1 LTEVPGGNAAAP
13 AVRRTV
19 LPWLALVAGAAAL
32 AGVAGWIGYSQGQR
46 SAGHDAAAAANQ
58 RAVVDAQNERLQLQN
73 QRLNAQ
79 VAELEM
85 ARRLDRDAYGQV
97 ESTLGDLQ
105 SRLARQSDDLAF
117 YRSIVSPADGIQG
130 LRIQR
135 FEVLPG
141 AQTRQVQ
148 LKLTLVQA
156 MRHESVVS
164 GLAQVTLVGMQG
176 DVPARFAVGELIG
189 KPRAQLPFSFRY
201 FQTVEQTVTLPEGF
215 DPYEVDVRLQSSK
228 LNTPLQQVFP
238 WKVTGQPVAA
248 L

>member
-1 LTEVPGGNAAAP
+1 MTEAAP
-13 AVRRTV
+13 GPEPRPQRPRLLPVLAV
-19 LPWLALVAGAAAL
+19 LATCVVAAI
-32 AGVAGWIGYSQGQR
+32 AGYVGYAQGQR
-46 SAGHDAAAAANQ
+46 NAGHDAAAEANL
-58 RAVVDAQNERLQLQN
+58 RAVLQSQVDQLEVDN
-73 QRLNAQ
+73 KRLNAK

-85 ARRLDRDAYGQV
+85 SRRLDRDTYGQV
-97 ESTLGDLQ
+97 ERTLGDLQ
-105 SRLARQSDDLAF
+105 SQLARQSDDLAF

-141 AQTRQVQ
+141 DKPREVH

-164 GLAQVTLVGMQG
+164 GLAQITILGMKG
-176 DVPARFAVGELIG
+176 DVPARYTVGELLG

-201 FQTVEQTVTLPEGF
+201 FQAIEQTVTLPEGF
-215 DPYEVDVRLQSSK
+215 EAFETEVELHSSK
-228 LNTPLQQVFP
+228 MLSPVEQNFP
-238 WKVTGQPVAA
+238 WKVAGQPVAA

>member
-1 LTEVPGGNAAAP
+1 MTEARAPGA
-13 AVRRTV
+13 R
-19 LPWLALVAGAAAL
+19 LPLLYAALVAALLAAL
-32 AGVAGWIGYSQGQR
+32 AGWIGYGLGQR
-46 SAGHDAAAAANQ
+46 STGHDSAAAAET
-58 RAVVDAQNERLQLQN
+58 RAVAEDHDQRLEFEN
-73 QRLNAQ
+73 KRLNAK

-97 ESTLGDLQ
+97 EATLGDLQ
-105 SRLARQSDDLAF
+105 SQLARQSDDLAF

-141 AQTRQVQ
+141 DAPRQVR

-156 MRHESVVS
+156 MRHESIVA
-164 GLAQVTLVGMQG
+164 GLAQITLLGAK
-176 DVPARFAVGELIG
+176 DAVPARFSVGDLLG
-189 KPRAQLPFSFRY
+189 KPRAELPFSFRY
-201 FQTVEQTVTLPEGF
+201 FQTIEQAVVLPEGF
-215 DPYEVDVRLQSSK
+215 EPFETEVRVRSSK
-228 LNTPLQQVFP
+228 LRAPVQQTFA

>member
-1 LTEVPGGNAAAP
+1 VAAG
-13 AVRRTV
+13 AVV
-19 LPWLALVAGAAAL
+19 LAGAA
-32 AGVAGWIGYSQGQR
+32 GWVGYSQGQR
-46 SAGHDAAAAANQ
+46 SAGHDSAAAATR
-58 RAVVDAQNERLQLQN
+58 RAVVDAQNERLELQN
-73 QRLNAQ
+73 KQLNAQ

-141 AQTRQVQ
+141 EETRQVQ

-156 MRHESVVS
+156 MRHESVVA
-164 GLAQVTLVGMQG
+164 GLAQITLVGLEG
-176 DVPARFAVGELIG
+176 GVPARFAVGELIG

-228 LNTPLQQVFP
+228 LNSPLLQVFP
-238 WKVTGQPVAA
+238 WKVTGQAVAA

>member
-1 LTEVPGGNAAAP
+1 LL
-13 AVRRTV
+13 AV
-19 LPWLALVAGAAAL
+19 L
-32 AGVAGWIGYSQGQR
+32 AGWVGYGLGQR
-46 SAGHDAAAAANQ
+46 SAGHDAAAESEQ
-58 RAVVDAQNERLQLQN
+58 RAVVEDQAQRLELEN
-73 QRLNAQ
+73 KRLNAR

-105 SRLARQSDDLAF
+105 SQLARQSDDLAF

-141 AQTRQVQ
+141 DGPRQVR

-156 MRHESVVS
+156 MRHESIVA
-164 GLAQVTLVGMQG
+164 GLAQVTLVGLKN
-176 DVPARFAVGELIG
+176 DVPARFSVGDLLG
-189 KPRAQLPFSFRY
+189 KPRAELPFSFRY
-201 FQTVEQTVTLPEGF
+201 FQTIEQAVVLPEGF
-215 DPYEVDVRLQSSK
+215 EPFETDVRVRSSK
-228 LNTPLQQVFP
+228 LRAPVQQTFA
-238 WKVTGQPVAA
+238 WKIAGQPIAA

>member
-1 LTEVPGGNAAAP
+1 
-13 AVRRTV
+13 VRRTV
-19 LPWLALVAGAAAL
+19 LPWFALVAGAAAL
-32 AGVAGWIGYSQGQR
+32 AVTAGWIGYSQGQR
-46 SAGHDAAAAANQ
+46 SAGHDAAAAATQ

-73 QRLNAQ
+73 KRLNAQ

-228 LNTPLQQVFP
+228 LNSPLQQVFP
-238 WKVTGQPVAA
+238 WKVAGQPVAA

>member
-1 LTEVPGGNAAAP
+1 VTEAAAESTAAP
-13 AVRRTV
+13 TGRRSA
-19 LPWLALVAGAAAL
+19 LSWLAVVAGAVML
-32 AGVAGWIGYSQGQR
+32 AGAAGWVGYGQGQR
-46 SAGHDAAAAANQ
+46 SAGHDAAAAAAE
-58 RAVVDAQNERLQLQN
+58 RAVVDAQNERLELQN
-73 QRLNAQ
+73 KRLNAQ

-141 AQTRQVQ
+141 AETQQV
-148 LKLTLVQA
+148 LLRLTLVQA
-156 MRHESVVS
+156 MRHESVVA
-164 GLAQVTLVGMQG
+164 GLAQITLSGMQD
-176 DVPARFAVGELIG
+176 DVPARLTVGELIG

-201 FQTVEQTVTLPEGF
+201 FQAVEQTVTLPQGF
-215 DPYEVDVRLQSSK
+215 EPYEVEVRLQSSK
-228 LNTPLQQVFP
+228 LRAPVQQLFP
-238 WKVTGQPVAA
+238 WKVTGLPVAA

>member
-1 LTEVPGGNAAAP
+1 MTEVPAERP
-13 AVRRTV
+13 ARPRWPLFAVGAV
-19 LPWLALVAGAAAL
+19 LLG
-32 AGVAGWIGYSQGQR
+32 GVAGWVGYGQGQR
-46 SAGHDAAAAANQ
+46 NAGHDAAAESEQ
-58 RAVVDAQNERLQLQN
+58 RAVIEHQVEQLEFENKRLH
-73 QRLNAQ
+73 AK

-85 ARRLDRDAYGQV
+85 SRRLDRDAYGQV
-97 ESTLGDLQ
+97 ESTLGGLQ
-105 SRLARQSDDLAF
+105 SQLARQSDDLAF

-141 AQTRQVQ
+141 EKPRQVH

-164 GLAQVTLVGMQG
+164 GLAQITVLGMK
-176 DVPARFAVGELIG
+176 DDAPARFTVGELLG

-201 FQTVEQTVTLPEGF
+201 FQTIEQDITLPADFRPFETSV
-215 DPYEVDVRLQSSK
+215 EVTSSK
-228 LNTPLQQVFP
+228 LRSPVQQTFA
-238 WKVTGQPVAA
+238 WKVAGQPVAA

>member
-1 LTEVPGGNAAAP
+1 VTEAAAESTAAP
-13 AVRRTV
+13 TGRRSA
-19 LPWLALVAGAAAL
+19 LCWLAVGAGAVMLAGAA
-32 AGVAGWIGYSQGQR
+32 GWVGYGQGQR
-46 SAGHDAAAAANQ
+46 SAGHDAAAAAAE
-58 RAVVDAQNERLQLQN
+58 RAVVDAQNERLELQN
-73 QRLNAQ
+73 KRLNAQ

-141 AQTRQVQ
+141 AETQQV
-148 LKLTLVQA
+148 LLRLTLVQA
-156 MRHESVVS
+156 MRHESVVA
-164 GLAQVTLVGMQG
+164 GLAQITLSGMQD
-176 DVPARFAVGELIG
+176 DVPARLTVGELIG

-201 FQTVEQTVTLPEGF
+201 FQAVEQTVTLPEGF
-215 DPYEVDVRLQSSK
+215 EPYEVEVRLQSSK
-228 LNTPLQQVFP
+228 LRAPVQQLFP
-238 WKVTGQPVAA
+238 WKVTGLPVAA